1 MAPARVHFVTGFPGF
16 IGKRLVRRLAAQH
29 AGSGARL
36 VLLVQPK
43 NARVAR
49 EALAALGV
57 AGEVVEG
64 DVEQMHLGLSGAEF
78 KALARDVTDI
88 WHLAARTLGADR
100 TDLRRV
106 NVDGTRN
113 VLDLAA
119 AARRLRRLNHFST
132 AYVSGDRV
140 GVILEDE
147 LAMGQ
152 RFHNAYEETK
162 FQAELL
168 VRRAQADLAATIYRP
183 SIVVGD
189 SRTGE
194 IDRFEG
200 PYALAILLVASPLA
214 VPLPL
219 PGDAVAPLNVVPVDF
234 VVDAALAIA
243 ENPAGAGRTVHLVDP
258 APLSARRV
266 YEMIAARAGK
276 KLPPVSVP
284 ARVLQALLQL
294 PLLERLSRAHRP
306 AIEYV
311 NHLAIYNCRT
321 LLELLDGTG
330 IQCPPITSYLD
341 RLIEFV
347 QATYARRRVK
357 RRGDFAVGDTFRVV
371 REVDPY
377 RPIYYAAVSGDFNPI
392 HVDPRVGRAAGFQGV
407 ILQGMCT
414 YAWLADACAEYLGD
428 PARLRRLSAR
438 FSRPLQIHDV
448 VTFEG
453 RCTAIEGGAIR
464 LEISARN
471 QAGEDVLK
479 GATADGLVGED

>member
-1 MAPARVHFVTGFPGF
+1 MPPARVHFVTGFPGF
-16 IGKRLVRRLAAQH
+16 IGKRLVRRLAEEQ
-29 AGSGARL
+29 GGDDTRL

-43 NARVAR
+43 NARSAR
-49 EALAALGV
+49 QALGDRGI
-57 AGEVVEG
+57 AAQVVEG
-64 DVEQMHLGLSGAEF
+64 DLEQMHLGLSGAEF
-78 KALARDVTDI
+78 KALARDVTDV
-88 WHLAARTLGADR
+88 WHLAARTFGADR
-100 TDLRRV
+100 AEMRRV
-106 NVDGTRN
+106 NVEGTRN

-119 AARRLRRLNHFST
+119 AARRLRRLSHFST

-152 RFHNAYEETK
+152 RFHNPYEETK

-168 VRRAQADLAATIYRP
+168 VRRAQADLPATIYRP

-234 VVDAALAIA
+234 VVDAALRIA
-243 ENPAGAGRTVHLVDP
+243 ANPAGAGRTVHLVDP
-258 APLSARRV
+258 SPLSARRV

-276 KLPPVSVP
+276 RLPTVSVP
-284 ARVLQALLQL
+284 ARVFEALLQL
-294 PLLERLSRAHRP
+294 PLLERLSRVHRP

-311 NHLAIYNCRT
+311 NHLAIYNCRN

-347 QATYARRRVK
+347 QATFARRREQELEAEA
-357 RRGDFAVGDTFRVV
+357 D
-371 REVDPY
+371 DPL
-377 RPIYYAAVSGDFNPI
+377 
-392 HVDPRVGRAAGFQGV
+392 DPRPSAGQ
-407 ILQGMCT
+407 
-414 YAWLADACAEYLGD
+414 DA
-428 PARLRRLSAR
+428 
-438 FSRPLQIHDV
+438 
-448 VTFEG
+448 
-453 RCTAIEGGAIR
+453 
-464 LEISARN
+464 
-471 QAGEDVLK
+471 
-479 GATADGLVGED
+479 

>member
-1 MAPARVHFVTGFPGF
+1 MSAPDRVQLVTGYPGF
-16 IGKRLVRRLAAQH
+16 IGKRLVRRLVEEARED
-29 AGSGARL
+29 GGRL
-36 VLLVQPK
+36 VLLVLAR
-43 NARVAR
+43 NARAAR
-49 EALAALGV
+49 EDLAALG
-57 AGEVVEG
+57 AEDAEVVEG
-64 DVEQMHLGLSGAEF
+64 DVEQMHLGLSGSEF
-78 KALARDVTDI
+78 KALAREVTDV
-88 WHLAARTLGADR
+88 WHLAARSQLSEDR
-100 TDLRRV
+100 AEMRRV
-106 NVDGTRN
+106 NVEGTRN
-113 VLDLAA
+113 VLDLAL

-152 RFHNAYEETK
+152 RFHNPYEETK

-168 VRRAQADLAATIYRP
+168 VRRAQAELPATVFRP

-234 VVDAALAIA
+234 VVDAALSIA
-243 ENPAGAGRTVHLVDP
+243 RNPAGAGRTVHLVDP
-258 APLSARRV
+258 SPLSARRV
-266 YEMIAARAGK
+266 YEMIAERAGK

-284 ARVLQALLQL
+284 ARVFQALLQL
-294 PLLERLSRAHRP
+294 PLLERLSRVHRP

-311 NHLAIYNCRT
+311 NHLAIYNCRS

-347 QATYARRRVK
+347 QATYARRREQELDADV
-357 RRGDFAVGDTFRVV
+357 
-371 REVDPY
+371 EDPL
-377 RPIYYAAVSGDFNPI
+377 
-392 HVDPRVGRAAGFQGV
+392 DPRPNVGR
-407 ILQGMCT
+407 
-414 YAWLADACAEYLGD
+414 
-428 PARLRRLSAR
+428 
-438 FSRPLQIHDV
+438 
-448 VTFEG
+448 
-453 RCTAIEGGAIR
+453 
-464 LEISARN
+464 
-471 QAGEDVLK
+471 
-479 GATADGLVGED
+479 

>member
-1 MAPARVHFVTGFPGF
+1 VAPAPVHFVTGHPGF
-16 IGKRLVRRLAAQH
+16 IGKRLVARLAEQV
-29 AGSGARL
+29 GEDGRL

-43 NARVAR
+43 NAQRVR
-49 EALAALGV
+49 RDLANAGV
-57 AGEVVEG
+57 AAEVLEG

-78 KALARDVTDI
+78 KALAAEVTDV
-88 WHLAARTLGADR
+88 WHLAARTHGAER
-100 TDLRRV
+100 PELRRV
-106 NVDGTRN
+106 NVEGTRN

-132 AYVSGDRV
+132 AYVAGDRA

-152 RFHNAYEETK
+152 RFRNAYEETK
-162 FQAELL
+162 FEAELL
-168 VRRAQADLAATIYRP
+168 VRRAQADLPATIYRP

-234 VVDAALAIA
+234 VVDAAIAIGA
-243 ENPAGAGRTVHLVDP
+243 DRAGAGRTVHLVDP

-276 KLPPVSVP
+276 RLPPVSVP
-284 ARVLQALLQL
+284 ARVFQALLQL
-294 PLLERLSRAHRP
+294 PLLERLSRVHRP
-306 AIEYV
+306 GIEYV
-311 NHLAIYNCRT
+311 NHLAIYNCRN

-347 QATYARRRVK
+347 QATFARRREK
-357 RRGDFAVGDTFRVV
+357 ELDQEAD
-371 REVDPY
+371 DPL
-377 RPIYYAAVSGDFNPI
+377 
-392 HVDPRVGRAAGFQGV
+392 DPRPSAA
-407 ILQGMCT
+407 
-414 YAWLADACAEYLGD
+414 
-428 PARLRRLSAR
+428 
-438 FSRPLQIHDV
+438 
-448 VTFEG
+448 EG
-453 RCTAIEGGAIR
+453 RP
-464 LEISARN
+464 
-471 QAGEDVLK
+471 
-479 GATADGLVGED
+479 

>member
-1 MAPARVHFVTGFPGF
+1 MAARLHFITGYPGF
-16 IGKRLVRRLAAQH
+16 IGKRLVHRLAERQ
-29 AGSGARL
+29 GGKDARL

-43 NARVAR
+43 NVRAAER
-49 EALAALGV
+49 ALAA
-57 AGEVVEG
+57 AGAQAEVVEG
-64 DVEQMHLGLSGAEF
+64 DVEQMHLGLSGGEF
-78 KALARDVTDI
+78 KAIARDVTDI
-88 WHLAARTLGADR
+88 WHLAARTFGAER
-100 TDLRRV
+100 ADLRRV
-106 NVDGTRN
+106 NVEGTRN
-113 VLDLAA
+113 VLDLAE
-119 AARRLRRLNHFST
+119 AARGLRRLNHFST
-132 AYVSGDRV
+132 AYVSGDRI

-168 VRRAQADLAATIYRP
+168 VRRAQADLPATIYRP
-183 SIVVGD
+183 SVVVGD

-234 VVDAALAIA
+234 IVDAALSIA

-258 APLSARRV
+258 SPLSARRV

-284 ARVLQALLQL
+284 ARVFQALLQL
-294 PLLERLSRAHRP
+294 PLLERLARVHRP
-306 AIEYV
+306 AIEYL

-347 QATYARRRVK
+347 QATFARRREQELQEEA
-357 RRGDFAVGDTFRVV
+357 D
-371 REVDPY
+371 DPL
-377 RPIYYAAVSGDFNPI
+377 
-392 HVDPRVGRAAGFQGV
+392 DPKPSAAG
-407 ILQGMCT
+407 
-414 YAWLADACAEYLGD
+414 
-428 PARLRRLSAR
+428 
-438 FSRPLQIHDV
+438 
-448 VTFEG
+448 
-453 RCTAIEGGAIR
+453 GGA
-464 LEISARN
+464 
-471 QAGEDVLK
+471 
-479 GATADGLVGED
+479 

>member
-1 MAPARVHFVTGFPGF
+1 MPAERVHFVTGFPGF
-16 IGKRLVRRLAAQH
+16 IGKRLVRRLAAE
-29 AGSGARL
+29 ARGARL

-43 NARVAR
+43 GARAAR
-49 EALAALGV
+49 GALAADGI
-57 AGEVVEG
+57 AAEVIEG
-64 DVEQMHLGLSGAEF
+64 DIEQMHLGLSGAEF
-78 KALARDVTDI
+78 KTLARDVTDV
-88 WHLAARTLGADR
+88 WHLAARTFLAAPR
-100 TDLRRV
+100 AELRRV

-113 VLDLAA
+113 VVELAS

-152 RFHNAYEETK
+152 RFHNPYEETK

-168 VRRAQADLAATIYRP
+168 VRRAQADLPATIFRP

-234 VVDAALAIA
+234 VVDAAIAIA
-243 ENPAGAGRTVHLVDP
+243 EDPAGSGRTVHLVDP

-311 NHLAIYNCRT
+311 NHLAIYNCRN
-321 LLELLDGTG
+321 LLELLDGSG
-330 IQCPPITSYLD
+330 IHCPPITSYLD

-347 QATYARRRVK
+347 QATYARRREQELEAEA
-357 RRGDFAVGDTFRVV
+357 D
-371 REVDPY
+371 DPL
-377 RPIYYAAVSGDFNPI
+377 
-392 HVDPRVGRAAGFQGV
+392 DPR
-407 ILQGMCT
+407 T
-414 YAWLADACAEYLGD
+414 
-428 PARLRRLSAR
+428 PA
-438 FSRPLQIHDV
+438 P
-448 VTFEG
+448 G
-453 RCTAIEGGAIR
+453 GGA
-464 LEISARN
+464 
-471 QAGEDVLK
+471 
-479 GATADGLVGED
+479 